1 VRLLRFWEVDMLL
14 IDSKGHRITFSGKI
28 LNYQTTV
35 AQLVEL
41 LGDENAA
48 SDLRCCFTPPE
59 DGTFTHNK
67 LLILSMGTTTSSIF
81 LKKIFKWHKVIYS
94 LAYQFTSSHPI
105 LEVRELE
112 KQPRQVTKEKHESVR
127 GQVLRRVLFQL
138 AGSHYDQKIEHMYE
152 IAVFLATGKEV
163 SKGQTKSWRKK
174 ELLPLNLTSN
184 TLSSPGDEFWLR
196 KSDESSQSSQ
206 DDAETS

>member
-1 VRLLRFWEVDMLL
+1 M
-14 IDSKGHRITFSGKI
+14 KGHRITFSGQI

-48 SDLRCCFTPPE
+48 SDLRC
-59 DGTFTHNK
+59 
-67 LLILSMGTTTSSIF
+67 
-81 LKKIFKWHKVIYS
+81 W
-94 LAYQFTSSHPI
+94 
-105 LEVRELE
+105 
-112 KQPRQVTKEKHESVR
+112 
-127 GQVLRRVLFQL
+127 VLFQL

-174 ELLPLNLTSN
+174 ELLPLNPTSN